1 MSLART
7 AAGAASWLASDPGEP
22 GRSWALRP
30 MDESVLAL
38 VAAVEQTAHPHPWN
52 ERHFRDSIA
61 SGYWAQMLVTEPQP
75 DDPPAWA
82 DAPRLPDGCL
92 LLGYLVAMPGVGE
105 THLLDITTVPL
116 HQRQGCARLLLG
128 ALTAWSRLQQ
138 AEWLW
143 LEVRASNQAARTL
156 YESLGFQQVGRRRD
170 YYPDQGARREDAIV
184 MSLALQPPA
193 SEAEEMRR

>member
-1 MSLART
+1 MSLTRM
-7 AAGAASWLASDPGEP
+7 AAGAASWLASDAGDP

-38 VAAVEQTAHPHPWN
+38 VASVEQTAHPHPWN

-61 SGYWAQMLVTEPQP
+61 SGYWAQLLVTEPQP

-82 DAPRLPDGCL
+82 DAPRLSDGWL
-92 LLGYLVAMPGVGE
+92 LLGYLVAMPGVNE

-143 LEVRASNQAARTL
+143 LEVRASNQAARAL
-156 YESLGFQQVGRRRD
+156 YESLGFRQVGRRRD
-170 YYPDQGARREDAIV
+170 YYPDQGTRREDAIV
-184 MSLALQPPA
+184 MSLALTPQTA
-193 SEAEEMRR
+193 DTAEATR